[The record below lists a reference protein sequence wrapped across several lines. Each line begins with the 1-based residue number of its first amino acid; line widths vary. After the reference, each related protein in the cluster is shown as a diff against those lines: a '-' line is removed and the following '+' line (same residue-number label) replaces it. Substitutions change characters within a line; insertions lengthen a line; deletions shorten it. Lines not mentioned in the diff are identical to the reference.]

1 MKYLVISRFFR
12 TFAHVMALKRLE
24 YSDYQL
30 DIFDAVENGNE
41 NIAINAV
48 AGSGKTTTI
57 VTACKRLNASERDVI
72 FLAFNKLIVEELK
85 SKLKNYAYV
94 STLHAF
100 GFSILKRMYN
110 HPEYKMYIKVDDW
123 KYHKYVINNVYSLS
137 RIITPDT
144 DRAKVFGFAC
154 NVNKLFA
161 LARVNLIKYNEND
174 LSQLRNLCDEHNLL
188 TLFDEVEVC
197 NLLLADAY
205 KMPQDLTIDFT
216 DMIVLPLCHT
226 ECIPTYKYVFIDEAQ
241 DLNRAQRE
249 LMLCAARNGRFIAV
263 GDRNQA
269 INGFAGADC
278 SSFDKI
284 ANHDDT
290 IELPLSVNYR
300 CGTNMIK
307 LAQEIV
313 PHIQAHK
320 GAIKGEVFHVKQLTK
335 SLFQENDMVLC
346 RTSAPLVGLCMKLI
360 ESGITAIVKG
370 KDIAQDLKNLIE
382 NANTKNIK
390 EVLEYLEEEKQKCI
404 NIIKEQRKCDD
415 VAAKNS
421 ARYINLED
429 RCKCIENICMYS
441 IKDTTQLKSYIN
453 RMFSDDKID
462 NAVMLSTAHKSKG
475 LEANRVLILLP
486 NKMPLKYPHMQRW
499 QEIQELNLKYVALTR
514 ARKELIFIDLKE
526 NELLKQKITT

>member
-1 MKYLVISRFFR
+1 
-12 TFAHVMALKRLE
+12 MANLKRLE

-30 DIFDAVENGNE
+30 DIFDAVEHGDD

-57 VTACKRLNASERDVI
+57 VAACKRLNASERDVI

-85 SKLKNYAYV
+85 GKLKNYAYV
-94 STLHAF
+94 STLHSF
-100 GFSILKRMYN
+100 GFSILKRLYN
-110 HPEYKMYIKVDDW
+110 QPKYGMYIKVDDW
-123 KYHKYVINNVYSLS
+123 KYQKYVKDNVFSLS
-137 RIITPDT
+137 NIITPDT
-144 DRAKVFGFAC
+144 DAAKVFGFAC
-154 NVNKLFA
+154 NVDKLYT
-161 LARVNLIKYNEND
+161 LARINLIEYNEND

-197 NLLLADAY
+197 NELLKTAY
-205 KMPQDLTIDFT
+205 RMPRDLTIDFT
-216 DMIVLPLCHT
+216 DMIVLPLFHKDM
-226 ECIPTYKYVFIDEAQ
+226 IPTYKYVFIDECQ
-241 DLNRAQRE
+241 DLSRAQRE
-249 LMLCAARNGRFIAV
+249 LMLCAAKNGRFIAV

-284 ANHDDT
+284 ADQPNT

-300 CGTNMIK
+300 CGTNMVR

-320 GAIKGEVFHVKQLTK
+320 GAIKGDVFHVKQLSK
-335 SLFQENDMVLC
+335 DLFKENDMVLC

-360 ESGITAIVKG
+360 ESGITAVVKG
-370 KDIAQDLKNLIE
+370 KDIAQDLKNLIA
-382 NANTKNIK
+382 NANTRDIK
-390 EVLEYLEEEKQKCI
+390 ALLAYLEEEKQKCI

-415 VAAKNS
+415 AMAKNAAK
-421 ARYINLED
+421 YINLED

-441 IKDTTQLKSYIN
+441 IKDTTQLKTYIN
-453 RMFSDDKID
+453 KIFSDENIE

-475 LEANRVLILLP
+475 LEANRVMILLP
-486 NKMPLKYPHMQRW
+486 NKLPLKYPHQQRW
-499 QEIQELNLKYVALTR
+499 QEVQEMNLKYVALTR
-514 ARKELIFIDLKE
+514 ARKELIFVDLTE
-526 NELLKQKITT
+526 QELLKIKIN

>member
-1 MKYLVISRFFR
+1 MVISLLFR
-12 TFAHVMALKRLE
+12 TFANVMANLKRLE
-24 YSDYQL
+24 YSEYQL
-30 DIFDAVENGNE
+30 DIFNAVENGNE

-57 VTACKRLNASERDVI
+57 VSACKRLNESERDVI

-85 SKLKNYAYV
+85 GKLSGYAEV

-100 GFSILKRMYN
+100 GFNVLKRYYN
-110 HPEYKMYIKVDDW
+110 HPEYKMYIKVDSW
-123 KYHKYVINNVYSLS
+123 KYQKYVRQNVYSLS
-137 RIITPDT
+137 SIITPDT
-144 DRAKVFGFAC
+144 DAAKVFGFCC
-154 NVNKLFA
+154 NVAKLYA
-161 LARVNLIKYNEND
+161 LARVNLIRHSEDD
-174 LSQLRNLCDEHNLL
+174 LSKLRSLCDEHNLL

-197 NLLLADAY
+197 NIMLADAY
-205 KMPQDLTIDFT
+205 KMPSDLVIDYT
-216 DMIVLPLCHT
+216 DMIVLPLFHR
-226 ECIPTYKYVFIDEAQ
+226 EAIPTYKYVFIDECQ

-278 SSFDKI
+278 NSFDKI
-284 ANHDDT
+284 ANQDNT

-300 CGTNMIK
+300 CGTRMIA

-313 PHIQAHK
+313 PHIQPHK
-320 GAIKGEVFHVKQLTK
+320 GAIKGEILHTKQLSK
-335 SLFQENDMVLC
+335 SLFKENDMVLC

-360 ESGITAIVKG
+360 ESGITAVVKG

-382 NANTKNIK
+382 NANTSNIK
-390 EVLEYLEEEKQKCI
+390 EVLAYLDDEKKKMI
-404 NIIKEQRKCDD
+404 NIIREERKCDE
-415 VAAKNS
+415 ATAKN
-421 ARYINLED
+421 ATKYLNLED

-441 IKDTTQLKSYIN
+441 IKNTLELKSYIN
-453 RMFSDDKID
+453 RMFTDEKVE

-475 LEANRVLILLP
+475 LEANRVIILLP
-486 NKMPLKYPHMQRW
+486 DKLPLKFPHQQEW
-499 QEIQELNLKYVALTR
+499 QEKQEMNLKYVAITR

-526 NELLKQKITT
+526 NELMKQKISND

>member
-1 MKYLVISRFFR
+1 
-12 TFAHVMALKRLE
+12 MANLKRLE

-30 DIFDAVENGNE
+30 DIFDAVEHGDD

-57 VTACKRLNASERDVI
+57 VAACKRLNASERDVI

-85 SKLKNYAYV
+85 GKLKNYAYV
-94 STLHAF
+94 STLHSF
-100 GFSILKRMYN
+100 GFSILKRLYN
-110 HPEYKMYIKVDDW
+110 QPKYGMYIKVDDW
-123 KYHKYVINNVYSLS
+123 KYQKYVKDNVFSLS
-137 RIITPDT
+137 NIITPDT
-144 DRAKVFGFAC
+144 DAAKVFGFAC
-154 NVNKLFA
+154 NVDKLYT
-161 LARVNLIKYNEND
+161 LARINLIEYNEND

-197 NLLLADAY
+197 NELLKTAY
-205 KMPQDLTIDFT
+205 RMPRDLTIDFT
-216 DMIVLPLCHT
+216 DMIVLPLFHKDM
-226 ECIPTYKYVFIDEAQ
+226 IPTYKYVFIDECQ
-241 DLNRAQRE
+241 DLSRAQRE
-249 LMLCAARNGRFIAV
+249 LMLCAAKNGRFIAV

-284 ANHDDT
+284 ADQPNT

-300 CGTNMIK
+300 CGTNMVR

-320 GAIKGEVFHVKQLTK
+320 GAIKGDVFHVKQL
-335 SLFQENDMVLC
+335 SRDLFKENDMVLC

-360 ESGITAIVKG
+360 ESGITAVVKG
-370 KDIAQDLKNLIE
+370 KDIAQDLKNLIA
-382 NANTKNIK
+382 NANTRDIK
-390 EVLEYLEEEKQKCI
+390 ALLAYLEEEKQKCI

-415 VAAKNS
+415 AMAKNAAK
-421 ARYINLED
+421 YLNLED

-441 IKDTTQLKSYIN
+441 IKDTTQLKTYIN
-453 RMFSDDKID
+453 KIFSDENIE

-475 LEANRVLILLP
+475 LEANRVMILLP
-486 NKMPLKYPHMQRW
+486 NKLPLKYPHQQRW
-499 QEIQELNLKYVALTR
+499 QEVQEMNLKYVAVTR
-514 ARKELIFIDLKE
+514 ARKELIFVDLTE
-526 NELLKQKITT
+526 QELLKIKIN

>member
-1 MKYLVISRFFR
+1 
-12 TFAHVMALKRLE
+12 MANLKKLE

-30 DIFDAVENGNE
+30 DIFDAVEHGND

-57 VTACKRLNASERDVI
+57 VAACKRLNASERDVI

-85 SKLKNYAYV
+85 GKLKDYAYV

-100 GFSILKRMYN
+100 GFSILKRLYN
-110 HPEYKMYIKVDDW
+110 QPKYRMYIKVDDW
-123 KYHKYVINNVYSLS
+123 KYQKYVKDNVFSLS
-137 RIITPDT
+137 NIITPDT
-144 DRAKVFGFAC
+144 DAAKVFGFAC
-154 NVNKLFA
+154 NVDKLYT
-161 LARVNLIKYNEND
+161 LARINLIEYNEND

-197 NLLLADAY
+197 NELLKTAY
-205 KMPQDLTIDFT
+205 RMPRDLTIDFT
-216 DMIVLPLCHT
+216 DMIVLPLFHKDM
-226 ECIPTYKYVFIDEAQ
+226 IPTYKYVFIDECQ
-241 DLNRAQRE
+241 DLSRAQRE
-249 LMLCAARNGRFIAV
+249 LMLCVAKNGRFIAV

-284 ANHDDT
+284 ADQPNT

-300 CGTNMIK
+300 CGTNMVR

-320 GAIKGEVFHVKQLTK
+320 GAIDGEVFHVKQL
-335 SLFQENDMVLC
+335 SRDLFKENDMVLC

-360 ESGITAIVKG
+360 ESGITAVVKG
-370 KDIAQDLKNLIE
+370 KDIAQDLKNLIA
-382 NANTKNIK
+382 NANTRDIK
-390 EVLEYLEEEKQKCI
+390 ALLAYLEEEKQKCI

-415 VAAKNS
+415 AMAKNAAK
-421 ARYINLED
+421 YLNLED

-441 IKDTTQLKSYIN
+441 IKDTTQLKTYIN
-453 RMFSDDKID
+453 KIFSDENIE

-475 LEANRVLILLP
+475 LEANRVMILLP
-486 NKMPLKYPHMQRW
+486 NKLPLKYPHQQRW
-499 QEIQELNLKYVALTR
+499 QEVQEMNLKYVALTR
-514 ARKELIFIDLKE
+514 ARKELIFVDLTE
-526 NELLKQKITT
+526 QELLKIKIN

>member
-1 MKYLVISRFFR
+1 M
-12 TFAHVMALKRLE
+12 LKRLE

-30 DIFDAVENGNE
+30 DIFDAVEHGND

-57 VTACKRLNASERDVI
+57 VAACKRLNESERDVI

-85 SKLKNYAYV
+85 MKLKGYAYV

-100 GFSILKRMYN
+100 GFSILKRLYN
-110 HPEYKMYIKVDDW
+110 HPEYKMYIKVDSW
-123 KYHKYVINNVYSLS
+123 KYQKYVKDNVFSLS
-137 RIITPDT
+137 KIITPDT
-144 DRAKVFGFAC
+144 DQAKVFGFCC
-154 NVNKLFA
+154 NVDKLYA
-161 LARVNLIKYNEND
+161 LARVNLIEHSDND
-174 LSQLRNLCDEHNLL
+174 LSKLRNLVDEHNIVC
-188 TLFDEVEVC
+188 LFDEVEVC
-197 NLLLADAY
+197 NILLADAY
-205 KMPQDLTIDFT
+205 KFPKDWTIDYT
-216 DMIVLPLCHT
+216 DMIVLPLFHK
-226 ECIPTYKYVFIDEAQ
+226 EYIPTYKYVFIDECQ
-241 DLNRAQRE
+241 DLNTAQR
-249 LMLCAARNGRFIAV
+249 LMMLAASKNGRFIAV

-284 ANHDDT
+284 ANQPNT

-300 CGTNMIK
+300 CGTNMIS

-313 PHIQAHK
+313 PHIKAHD

-335 SLFQENDMVLC
+335 DLFKENDMVLC

-360 ESGITAIVKG
+360 ESGITAVVKG

-382 NANTKNIK
+382 NANTKDIK
-390 EVLEYLEEEKQKCI
+390 TLLEYLEEEKKKCI
-404 NIIKEQRKCDD
+404 NVIKEQRKCDD
-415 VAAKNS
+415 NMAKNS
-421 ARYINLED
+421 TKYINLED

-453 RMFSDDKID
+453 RIFSDENIE

-475 LEANRVLILLP
+475 LEANRVMILLP
-486 NKMPLKYPHMQRW
+486 DKLPLKFPHQQRW
-499 QEIQELNLKYVALTR
+499 QEIQEMNLKYVALTR
-514 ARKELIFIDLKE
+514 ARKELIFVDI
-526 NELLKQKITT
+526 NEKDLLKQKIA

>member
-1 MKYLVISRFFR
+1 M
-12 TFAHVMALKRLE
+12 LKRLE

-30 DIFDAVENGNE
+30 DIFDAVEHGSD

-57 VTACKRLNASERDVI
+57 VSACKRLNESERDVI

-85 SKLKNYAYV
+85 TKLKGYAYV

-100 GFSILKRMYN
+100 GYSILKKLYN
-110 HPEYKMYIKVDDW
+110 HPEYKMYIKVDSW
-123 KYHKYVINNVYSLS
+123 KYRKYVKENVFSLS
-137 RIITPDT
+137 RIITPTT
-144 DRAKVFGFAC
+144 DAAKVFGFCC
-154 NVNKLFA
+154 NVDKLYA
-161 LARVNLIKYNEND
+161 LARVNLIEHSDND
-174 LSQLRNLCDEHNLL
+174 LSKLRNLVDEHNIVC
-188 TLFDEVEVC
+188 LFDEVEVC
-197 NLLLADAY
+197 NILLADAY
-205 KMPQDLTIDFT
+205 KFPKDWTIDYT
-216 DMIVLPLCHT
+216 DMIVLPLFHQ
-226 ECIPTYKYVFIDEAQ
+226 ELIPTYKYVFIDECQ
-241 DLNRAQRE
+241 DLNTAQR
-249 LMLCAARNGRFIAV
+249 LMMLAASKNGRFIAV

-284 ANHDDT
+284 ANQPNT

-300 CGTNMIK
+300 CGTNMIS

-313 PHIQAHK
+313 PHIKAHD

-335 SLFQENDMVLC
+335 DLFKNNDMVLC

-360 ESGITAIVKG
+360 ESGITAVVKG

-382 NANTKNIK
+382 NANTKDIK
-390 EVLEYLEEEKQKCI
+390 KVLEYLEEEKKKCI
-404 NIIKEQRKCDD
+404 DIIKEQRKCDD
-415 VAAKNS
+415 NTAKNS
-421 ARYINLED
+421 TKYINLED

-453 RMFSDDKID
+453 KMFTDDKIE

-475 LEANRVLILLP
+475 LEANRVMILLP
-486 NKMPLKYPHMQRW
+486 DKLPLKYPHQQKW
-499 QEIQELNLKYVALTR
+499 QEIQEMNLKYVALTR
-514 ARKELIFIDLKE
+514 ARKELIFVDI
-526 NELLKQKITT
+526 NEKDLLKQKIA